1 MYTDGSGSW
10 FLKSGYGSAKKPRIH
25 PDPDTKQSET
35 LLLFLLVGLNS
46 NSREQKQRGGI
57 CSLELQ
63 SFKDETLQLQ
73 PEAMTPAHN
82 LESSVF
88 PLLCQNICSKCFLAE
103 FALSTVKLLKGKV
116 SERMRFQPT

>member
-1 MYTDGSGSW
+1 MV
-10 FLKSGYGSAKKPRIH
+10 LKSGYGSAKKPRIH

-82 LESSVF
+82 LTGILRFSS
-88 PLLCQNICSKCFLAE
+88 
-103 FALSTVKLLKGKV
+103 ALSKHLFQVFLSGIRFV
-116 SERMRFQPT
+116 YSETA